1 MQGACFLFKSKTMS
15 STAIP
20 SDYQNVVAQILE
32 VVGLEQEDEEEV
44 YTQFMQCN
52 YDASLTIER

>member
-1 MQGACFLFKSKTMS
+1 MS
-15 STAIP
+15 DTTIP
-20 SDYQNVVAQILE
+20 PDHRSVVAQILE

>member
-1 MQGACFLFKSKTMS
+1 MS